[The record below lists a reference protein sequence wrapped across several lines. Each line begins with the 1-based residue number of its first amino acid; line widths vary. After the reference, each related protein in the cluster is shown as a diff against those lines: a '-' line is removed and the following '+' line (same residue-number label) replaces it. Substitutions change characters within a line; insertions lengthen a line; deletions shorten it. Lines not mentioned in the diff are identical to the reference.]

1 MSQRLLSVALCAL
14 LVPACAGSDP
24 LGPGFENAFAVR
36 GGCADVVF
44 YAVDGADEL
53 LVTFQT
59 AGLVAAAR
67 ASTTPVTTNFDLP
80 AAGVTAIIEQGSKIS
95 DAICDDVI
103 ENGGPR
109 VDRTW
114 TAVAGR
120 ATVTIRGG
128 ADDFGARGDLRLE
141 DAVFLS
147 DDGRRVGLEELVW
160 TDIGVGWL
168 PG

>member
-1 MSQRLLSVALCAL
+1 MPNRPLFVALCSVAA
-14 LVPACAGSDP
+14 VACSSADP
-24 LGPGFENAFAVR
+24 LGPGFEDDFVLY

-44 YAVDGADEL
+44 FAVDGPDEV
-53 LVTFQT
+53 LVTFQ
-59 AGLVAAAR
+59 APGLVASAR
-67 ASTTPVTTNFDLP
+67 ASALLETSVFDLP
-80 AAGVTAIIEQGSKIS
+80 ATGVTAIIEQGSKIS

-114 TAVAGR
+114 TAVSGR
-120 ATVTIRGG
+120 ATVTIRPGPN
-128 ADDFGARGDLRLE
+128 DFGSQGDLSL
-141 DAVFLS
+141 DDVVFVS
-147 DDGRRVGLEELVW
+147 DDGRRVRLPELRW